1 MLKNRITL
9 HIFLIFIILF
19 LPFWIHNSSDDIVP
33 KEINESNLDYYR
45 STTCNISLFE
55 VVRENLNNEV
65 KINYY
70 SNNYVRADCF
80 GKVTGL
86 DLINNKYQVS
96 IGTNSLFTFT
106 LQAAVWCLV
115 LSAFIVGNK
124 KKITLSAIVP
134 LSLFFV
140 YQQISEERFYSDS
153 NIYFNNLLES
163 NNYYLIILFLSIYL
177 IFVFISLKD
186 SYIEE
191 RFLNLVPF
199 TFLFIGTFNGFNLNF
214 LVLIISFFGLK
225 NLIYKKNVLV
235 GYNIIYFLLSI
246 IWVFTS
252 SRENNSFF
260 DGDKLRGFINSSNS
274 FNSLIF
280 WVILFFLLLN
290 GFIYLIN
297 VSKVNVKTVVKN
309 SVLSSGIVVFFGIVG
324 SISPLFNF
332 YNFLFFGQ
340 NKRGIDKLE
349 SVAGNTWRGFSASAE
364 SIGEFFGFTIVL
376 LLILFFSKKLD
387 FSTYYIPFF
396 LLGIFGLYRANNF
409 AAYISILLTILLY
422 IYVEKIKNRNLKIYL
437 FIGGIFVSLILFSY
451 LVNDLGK
458 EYVST
463 ELLYEA
469 TLHSNLYP
477 EDVEYTKT
485 TEITNY
491 FNAGEIYSLLA
502 YEANNQISSSL
513 RFLSNIFYQENLNIP
528 FVPNIVTILSFIS
541 LMINRTEMW
550 GIFIAKYS
558 PNLTESLFGNGPMQL
573 NNYLYKQ
580 NVRLDLPE
588 EKLSS
593 LFLPHSSIMDLLI
606 FFGCFGVL
614 IFLFFNLYLYFI
626 KNKNSIYKYLIFY
639 IMLNILKSDSLLYIN
654 SVLLIVLVYGLSN
667 INKEIND

>member
-491 FNAGEIYSLLA
+491 FNAGEIYSLLT

-528 FVPNIVTILSFIS
+528 FVPNIVTVLSFIS

-626 KNKNSIYKYLIFY
+626 KNKNSIYKYLIFF

-654 SVLLIVLVYGLSN
+654 SVLLLVLVYGLSN

>member
-1 MLKNRITL
+1 M
-9 HIFLIFIILF
+9 
-19 LPFWIHNSSDDIVP
+19 
-33 KEINESNLDYYR
+33 
-45 STTCNISLFE
+45 
-55 VVRENLNNEV
+55 
-65 KINYY
+65 
-70 SNNYVRADCF
+70 
-80 GKVTGL
+80 TGL

-115 LSAFIVGNK
+115 LNAFIVGNK
-124 KKITLSAIVP
+124 EKITLSAIVP

-199 TFLFIGTFNGFNLNF
+199 SFLFIGTFNGFNLNF

-235 GYNIIYFLLSI
+235 AYNIIYFLLSI

-297 VSKVNVKTVVKN
+297 VSKVNVKSVVKN

-491 FNAGEIYSLLA
+491 FNAGEIYSLLT

-528 FVPNIVTILSFIS
+528 FVPNIVTVLSFIS

-626 KNKNSIYKYLIFY
+626 KNKNSIFKYLIFF

-654 SVLLIVLVYGLSN
+654 SVLLLVLVYGLSN

>member
-106 LQAAVWCLV
+106 LQAAVWCLL

-491 FNAGEIYSLLA
+491 FNAGEIYSLLT

-528 FVPNIVTILSFIS
+528 FVPNIVTVLSFIS

-626 KNKNSIYKYLIFY
+626 KNKNSIYKYLIFF

-654 SVLLIVLVYGLSN
+654 SVLLLVLVYGLSN
-667 INKEIND
+667 INKEIYD

>member
-19 LPFWIHNSSDDIVP
+19 LPFWVHNSSDDIVP

-70 SNNYVRADCF
+70 LNNYVRADCF

-191 RFLNLVPF
+191 KFLNLVPF

-491 FNAGEIYSLLA
+491 FNAGEIYSLLT

-528 FVPNIVTILSFIS
+528 FVPNIVTVLSFIS

-626 KNKNSIYKYLIFY
+626 KNKNSIYKYLIFF

-654 SVLLIVLVYGLSN
+654 SVLLLVLVYGLSN

>member
-70 SNNYVRADCF
+70 LNNYVRADCF

-491 FNAGEIYSLLA
+491 FNAGEIYSLLT

-528 FVPNIVTILSFIS
+528 FVPNIVTVLSFIS

-626 KNKNSIYKYLIFY
+626 KNKNSIYKYLIFF

-654 SVLLIVLVYGLSN
+654 SVLLLVLVYGLSN

>member
-451 LVNDLGK
+451 LVNNLGK

-491 FNAGEIYSLLA
+491 FNAGEIYSLLT

-528 FVPNIVTILSFIS
+528 FVPNIVTVLSFIS

-606 FFGCFGVL
+606 FFGCFGVI

-626 KNKNSIYKYLIFY
+626 KNKNSIYKYLIFF

-654 SVLLIVLVYGLSN
+654 SVLLLVLVYGLSN

>member
-199 TFLFIGTFNGFNLNF
+199 SFLFIGTFNGFNLNF

-235 GYNIIYFLLSI
+235 AYNIIYFLLSI

-491 FNAGEIYSLLA
+491 FNAGEIYSLLT

-528 FVPNIVTILSFIS
+528 FVPNIVTVLSFIS

-626 KNKNSIYKYLIFY
+626 KNKNSIYKYLIFF

-654 SVLLIVLVYGLSN
+654 SVLLLVLVYGLSN

>member
-626 KNKNSIYKYLIFY
+626 KNKNSIYKYLIFF

>member
-19 LPFWIHNSSDDIVP
+19 LPFWVHNSSDDIVP

-70 SNNYVRADCF
+70 LNNYVRADCF

-163 NNYYLIILFLSIYL
+163 NNNYLIILFLSIYL

-491 FNAGEIYSLLA
+491 FNAGEIYSLLT

-528 FVPNIVTILSFIS
+528 FVPKIVTVLSFIS

-558 PNLTESLFGNGPMQL
+558 PNLTESLFGNGPMQF

-626 KNKNSIYKYLIFY
+626 KNKNSIYKYLIFF

-654 SVLLIVLVYGLSN
+654 SVLLLVLVYGLSN

>member
-235 GYNIIYFLLSI
+235 AYNIIYFLLSI

-491 FNAGEIYSLLA
+491 FNAGEIYSLLT

-528 FVPNIVTILSFIS
+528 FVPNIVTVLSFIS

-626 KNKNSIYKYLIFY
+626 KNKNSIYKYLIFF

-654 SVLLIVLVYGLSN
+654 SVLLLVLVYGLSN

>member
-199 TFLFIGTFNGFNLNF
+199 SFLFIGTFNGFNLNF

-235 GYNIIYFLLSI
+235 AYNIIYFLLSI

-491 FNAGEIYSLLA
+491 FNAGEIYSLLT

-528 FVPNIVTILSFIS
+528 FVPNIVTVLSFIS

-606 FFGCFGVL
+606 FFGCFGVI

-626 KNKNSIYKYLIFY
+626 KNKNSIYKYLIFF

-654 SVLLIVLVYGLSN
+654 SVLLLVLVYGLSN

>member
-106 LQAAVWCLV
+106 LQAAVWCLL
-115 LSAFIVGNK
+115 LSSFIVGNK

-274 FNSLIF
+274 FK
-280 WVILFFLLLN
+280 FFC
-290 GFIYLIN
+290 
-297 VSKVNVKTVVKN
+297 
-309 SVLSSGIVVFFGIVG
+309 VG
-324 SISPLFNF
+324 C
-332 YNFLFFGQ
+332 
-340 NKRGIDKLE
+340 RC
-349 SVAGNTWRGFSASAE
+349 
-364 SIGEFFGFTIVL
+364 
-376 LLILFFSKKLD
+376 
-387 FSTYYIPFF
+387 
-396 LLGIFGLYRANNF
+396 
-409 AAYISILLTILLY
+409 
-422 IYVEKIKNRNLKIYL
+422 
-437 FIGGIFVSLILFSY
+437 
-451 LVNDLGK
+451 
-458 EYVST
+458 
-463 ELLYEA
+463 
-469 TLHSNLYP
+469 
-477 EDVEYTKT
+477 
-485 TEITNY
+485 
-491 FNAGEIYSLLA
+491 
-502 YEANNQISSSL
+502 
-513 RFLSNIFYQENLNIP
+513 P
-528 FVPNIVTILSFIS
+528 FVV
-541 LMINRTEMW
+541 
-550 GIFIAKYS
+550 
-558 PNLTESLFGNGPMQL
+558 
-573 NNYLYKQ
+573 
-580 NVRLDLPE
+580 
-588 EKLSS
+588 
-593 LFLPHSSIMDLLI
+593 
-606 FFGCFGVL
+606 
-614 IFLFFNLYLYFI
+614 
-626 KNKNSIYKYLIFY
+626 
-639 IMLNILKSDSLLYIN
+639 
-654 SVLLIVLVYGLSN
+654 
-667 INKEIND
+667 

>member
-70 SNNYVRADCF
+70 LNNYVRADCF

-199 TFLFIGTFNGFNLNF
+199 SFLFIGTFNGFNLNF

-235 GYNIIYFLLSI
+235 AYNIIYFLLSI

-491 FNAGEIYSLLA
+491 FNAGEIYSLLT

-528 FVPNIVTILSFIS
+528 FVPNIVTVLSFIS

-606 FFGCFGVL
+606 FFGCFGVI

-626 KNKNSIYKYLIFY
+626 KNKNSIYKYLIFF

-654 SVLLIVLVYGLSN
+654 SVLLLVLVYGLSN

>member
-115 LSAFIVGNK
+115 LNAFIVGNK

-199 TFLFIGTFNGFNLNF
+199 SFLFIGTFNGFNLNF

-235 GYNIIYFLLSI
+235 AYNIIYFLLSI

-309 SVLSSGIVVFFGIVG
+309 SVLSSGIVVFFGIVHFHSVKALFTRFWNSWIYF
-324 SISPLFNF
+324 SI
-332 YNFLFFGQ
+332 
-340 NKRGIDKLE
+340 I
-349 SVAGNTWRGFSASAE
+349 
-364 SIGEFFGFTIVL
+364 
-376 LLILFFSKKLD
+376 
-387 FSTYYIPFF
+387 
-396 LLGIFGLYRANNF
+396 
-409 AAYISILLTILLY
+409 
-422 IYVEKIKNRNLKIYL
+422 
-437 FIGGIFVSLILFSY
+437 
-451 LVNDLGK
+451 
-458 EYVST
+458 
-463 ELLYEA
+463 
-469 TLHSNLYP
+469 
-477 EDVEYTKT
+477 
-485 TEITNY
+485 
-491 FNAGEIYSLLA
+491 
-502 YEANNQISSSL
+502 
-513 RFLSNIFYQENLNIP
+513 
-528 FVPNIVTILSFIS
+528 
-541 LMINRTEMW
+541 
-550 GIFIAKYS
+550 
-558 PNLTESLFGNGPMQL
+558 
-573 NNYLYKQ
+573 
-580 NVRLDLPE
+580 
-588 EKLSS
+588 
-593 LFLPHSSIMDLLI
+593 
-606 FFGCFGVL
+606 
-614 IFLFFNLYLYFI
+614 
-626 KNKNSIYKYLIFY
+626 
-639 IMLNILKSDSLLYIN
+639 
-654 SVLLIVLVYGLSN
+654 
-667 INKEIND
+667 

>member
-70 SNNYVRADCF
+70 LNNYVRADCF

-163 NNYYLIILFLSIYL
+163 NNYYLIILFFSIYL

-491 FNAGEIYSLLA
+491 FNAGEIYSLLT

-528 FVPNIVTILSFIS
+528 FVPNIVTVLSFIS

-626 KNKNSIYKYLIFY
+626 KNKNSIYKYLIFF

-654 SVLLIVLVYGLSN
+654 SVLLLVLVYGLSN

>member
-70 SNNYVRADCF
+70 LNNYVRADCF

-163 NNYYLIILFLSIYL
+163 NNNYLIILFLSIYL

-491 FNAGEIYSLLA
+491 FNAGEIYSLLT

-528 FVPNIVTILSFIS
+528 FVPNIVTVLSFIS

-626 KNKNSIYKYLIFY
+626 KNKNSIYKYLIFF

-654 SVLLIVLVYGLSN
+654 SVLLLVLVYGLSN

>member
-491 FNAGEIYSLLA
+491 FNAGEIYSLLT

-528 FVPNIVTILSFIS
+528 FVPNIVTVLSFIS

-606 FFGCFGVL
+606 FFGCFGVI

-626 KNKNSIYKYLIFY
+626 KNKNSIYKYLIFF

-654 SVLLIVLVYGLSN
+654 SVLLLVLVYGLSN

>member
-115 LSAFIVGNK
+115 LNAFIVGNK

-199 TFLFIGTFNGFNLNF
+199 SFLFIGTFNGFNLNF

-491 FNAGEIYSLLA
+491 FNAGEIYSLLT

-528 FVPNIVTILSFIS
+528 FVPNIVTVLSFIS

-626 KNKNSIYKYLIFY
+626 KNKNSIYKYLIFF

-654 SVLLIVLVYGLSN
+654 SVLLLVLVYGLSN